1 MTGETTVYVKDQGAV
16 VRKRG
21 ERLVVTKDHQELMD
35 LPLMHVR
42 QLAVVGNVQLT
53 TPAIAALLQNE
64 VDVVFFSQRLKYR
77 GRLMAGGSK
86 FAQLRHAQL
95 QAMSDEAR
103 ALDIA
108 RQVVLGK
115 LTNQRVVLQRRLAAA
130 QGSAAGRAMQE
141 AVDGIGTMRQGA
153 VQARSLDSLRGYE
166 GKAGAYYFA
175 AYKAMLNPAWN
186 FQGRA
191 YYPPPDPI
199 NSALSLGYSLLLK
212 DTIAAIQLV
221 GLDPYLGFFH
231 VIEYARP
238 SLALDVM
245 EEFRPILVDTLI
257 LELVQR
263 QRLTPAQFVR
273 TGRQERPVEMSEA
286 GLQLLLRTYEERLAT
301 RVQHPTTHEQ
311 TTYRRCLEL
320 QARQL
325 ASIVLGKQAQY
336 VPMVIR

>member
-1 MTGETTVYVKDQGAV
+1 MTTVYVREQGAV

-53 TPAIAALLQNE
+53 TQAVAALLQND
-64 VDVVFFSQRLKYR
+64 VDVVFFSLRFKFR
-77 GRLMAGGSK
+77 GRLMATGSK

-103 ALDIA
+103 ALEIA
-108 RQVVLGK
+108 RQVVMGK
-115 LTNQRVVLQRRLAAA
+115 LTNQRVILQRQLASGA
-130 QGSAAGRAMQE
+130 QGAARDALTQGVMGIAAMREGAGRA
-141 AVDGIGTMRQGA
+141 D
-153 VQARSLDSLRGYE
+153 SLDSLRGYE
-166 GKAGAYYFA
+166 GKGGAYYFA
-175 AYKAMLNPAWN
+175 AFKALLDPGWG

-212 DTIAAIQLV
+212 DAIAAVQLV

-231 VIEYARP
+231 AIEYARP

-245 EEFRPILVDTLI
+245 EEFRPILVDTLV
-257 LELVQR
+257 LELVNR
-263 QRLTPAQFVR
+263 RRLTPADFVR
-273 TGRQERPVEMSEA
+273 TGRKERPVEMSEA
-286 GLQLLLRTYEERLAT
+286 GLELFLRAYEERLET
-301 RVQHPTTHEQ
+301 RVRHPITGDQ
-311 TTYRRCLEL
+311 VTYRRCLEL
-320 QARQL
+320 QVRQL
-325 ASIVLGKQAQY
+325 GGIVLGKAERY
-336 VPMVIR
+336 VPVTIR